1 PRDLERLLRLLAEQ
15 SDEHAI
21 MFLDLEGRVTW
32 WSPGAERIFGIPA
45 SEIVGQ
51 HSSRTFTEE
60 QVAAGMPE
68 HEIAVASKGSAAQ
81 DDRWMERANGS
92 RFWAMGVLL
101 PLCDARGELIGFGKI
116 LRNRTDIKEQLE
128 SLRNQADAAAAS
140 NRRKDIF
147 LSTLS
152 HELRNPLAA
161 LTDAAEIIRLTAPES
176 PDLDVPLRIIN
187 RQVENLRRL
196 VDDLMDLSRIGAGK
210 VELKKQVVKLQEIVE
225 RAVESTRPLIRER
238 GHDLER
244 ILASSPVYVE
254 ADPVRLEQVFVNL
267 LNNAAKYTPEGGKIW
282 VKGTTEGKEAVVHVE
297 DTGIG
302 IPPELLPRIFKL
314 FTQVETSRGLSK
326 GGLGIGLSLVKR
338 LVTLHGGS
346 VQVRSEGDGKG
357 SQFTVRLPLVA
368 REHGAGSQEP
378 GGGQSGWPEGE

>member
-1 PRDLERLLRLLAEQ
+1 MAEHEPRDLDRLLRLLAEQ

-21 MFLDLEGRVTW
+21 MFLDLEGRITW
-32 WSPGAERIFGIPA
+32 WSPGAERIFGMPA
-45 SEIVGQ
+45 SEIVGR
-51 HSSRTFTEE
+51 HGSRLFTEE
-60 QVAAGMPE
+60 QVAEGVPE
-68 HEIAVASKGSAAQ
+68 HELAVAARGSAAQ
-81 DDRWMERANGS
+81 DDRWLVRADGS
-92 RFWAMGVLL
+92 RFWAIGVLL
-101 PLCDARGELIGFGKI
+101 PLRDERGELIGFAKI
-116 LRNRTDIKEQLE
+116 LRNRTDLKEQLE
-128 SLRNQADAAAAS
+128 SLRNQAEAAAAG

-196 VDDLMDLSRIGAGK
+196 VDDLLDLSRINAGK
-210 VELKKQVVKLQEIVE
+210 IDLKMQEVKLQEIVE

-238 GHDLER
+238 RHDLQ
-244 ILASSPVYVE
+244 LLLTSAPVYVA
-254 ADPVRLEQVFVNL
+254 ADPARLEQVFVNL
-267 LNNAAKYTPEGGKIW
+267 LSNAAKYTPEGGKLWI
-282 VKGTTEGKEAVVHVE
+282 KSSTEGREAVVHVE

-314 FTQVETSRGLSK
+314 FTQVEASRPQSK

-346 VQVRSEGDGKG
+346 VQVRSEGEGKG

-368 REHGAGSQEP
+368 RELRPDSERMD
-378 GGGQSGWPEGE
+378 E

>member
-1 PRDLERLLRLLAEQ
+1 MAELEPRNLDRLLRLLVEQ

-21 MFLDLEGRVTW
+21 LFLDLEGRVTW

-51 HSSRTFTEE
+51 HGSRLFTEE
-60 QVAAGMPE
+60 QVAEGVPE
-68 HEIAVASKGSAAQ
+68 HELAVAEKGSAAQ
-81 DDRWMERANGS
+81 DDRWLVRANGS
-92 RFWAMGVLL
+92 RFWAIGVLL
-101 PLCDARGELIGFGKI
+101 PLCDERGELIGFAKV
-116 LRNRTDIKEQLE
+116 LRNRTDLKEQLE
-128 SLRNQADAAAAS
+128 SLRNQAESASAS

-196 VDDLMDLSRIGAGK
+196 VDDLLDLSRIGAGK
-210 VELKKQVVKLQEIVE
+210 MELKQQVVKLQEIIE
-225 RAVESTRPLIRER
+225 SAVESTRPLIRER
-238 GHDLER
+238 RHDLQL
-244 ILASSPVYVE
+244 ILTSSPVYVQ
-254 ADPVRLEQVFVNL
+254 ADPARLEQVFVNL
-267 LNNAAKYTPEGGKIW
+267 LNNAAKYTPEGGKLWI
-282 VKGTTEGKEAVVHVE
+282 KATTEGKEAVVHFE

-314 FTQVETSRGLSK
+314 FTQVEASRPQSK

-346 VQVRSEGDGKG
+346 VQVRSEGEGKG
-357 SQFTVRLPLVA
+357 SQFTVRLPLEA
-368 REHGAGSQEP
+368 RGSSP
-378 GGGQSGWPEGE
+378 DSPDPA